1 MYTVIFD
8 LDGTLADTSGDL
20 LAAANHCFRQMGHG
34 DVLVHE
40 QDAGVALRGG
50 RMMLTHGLKR
60 VGAYDEETVN
70 AYYPVLLAA
79 YAEAI
84 DTHTTFYPGALQ
96 AVEALRSAGYGVG
109 ICTNKP
115 EALAELLMTRLG
127 ARDMFT
133 SLVGADT
140 LPVRKPDPEPLR
152 EAARRAGGHPDYCIL
167 VGDSDTD
174 RNTARAAG
182 VPSVLVTFGPSGDD
196 MAALKP
202 EALLH
207 HFDDLPDVV
216 AGLVGAA
223 V

>member
-1 MYTVIFD
+1 MRTVIFD

-34 DVLVHE
+34 DVLVHG
-40 QDAGVALRGG
+40 QDAAVALRGG

-60 VGAYDEETVN
+60 VGSYDEETVN
-70 AYYPVLLAA
+70 AYYPVLLEA
-79 YAEAI
+79 YGQAI

-96 AVEALRSAGYGVG
+96 AVEALKAAGYGVG

-127 ARDMFT
+127 ARALFG

-152 EAARRAGGHPDYCIL
+152 EAARRAGGHPDHCIL

-182 VPSVLVTFGPSGDD
+182 VPSILVTFGPSGDD
-196 MAALKP
+196 MAALQP

-207 HFDDLPDVV
+207 HFDDLPAIV
-216 AGLVGAA
+216 AELVGAA
-223 V
+223 A